1 MFLETISLLFIT
13 LVFYKLYLKF
23 AKRYDLVDVPNSRSS
38 HETPTFK
45 GFGVVIFCSIIL
57 KLLIFNPI
65 FFVDN
70 IFFLG
75 AVSLI
80 FLLGLFDDLYDVSP
94 IIKIITLIIAYI
106 FLYAEG
112 FLITN
117 LGIFFGISIQLY
129 LLFAICFTLF
139 SIIAFTNA
147 FNLIDGLDGLAG
159 VISLVILVSFFY
171 IGVMNDDQFLIIIP
185 SLFIIPLI
193 IFIIFNWHPAKIF
206 LGDSGSLMIGLVIS
220 LLSIKSLEYIE
231 PISILFIAGIPIID
245 SIFVFSRRLINGGS
259 PFTPDKNHMHHI
271 ILNYNKNNTKRTVFF
286 IGLMQL
292 TLSILGIFV
301 VANVPDSFIFLMVFI
316 ALILIV
322 YQLLIY
328 LKLKKSD

>member
-1 MFLETISLLFIT
+1 M
-13 LVFYKLYLKF
+13 
-23 AKRYDLVDVPNSRSS
+23 
-38 HETPTFK
+38 
-45 GFGVVIFCSIIL
+45 
-57 KLLIFNPI
+57 
-65 FFVDN
+65 
-70 IFFLG
+70 
-75 AVSLI
+75 
-80 FLLGLFDDLYDVSP
+80 
-94 IIKIITLIIAYI
+94 
-106 FLYAEG
+106 
-112 FLITN
+112 
-117 LGIFFGISIQLY
+117 
-129 LLFAICFTLF
+129 
-139 SIIAFTNA
+139 
-147 FNLIDGLDGLAG
+147 
-159 VISLVILVSFFY
+159 
-171 IGVMNDDQFLIIIP
+171 
-185 SLFIIPLI
+185 
-193 IFIIFNWHPAKIF
+193 FIIFNWHPAKIF